1 MMPTRLAVGLEP
13 LNALDAAHRSPRSNS
28 LSRAE
33 FGSPVGSATRR
44 SIKRNKELEK
54 FLPGWVAVNQNR
66 EPLLDLV
73 KRVPAS
79 AERLRSPNTPTNICV
94 GQWSLPFF
102 G

>member
-1 MMPTRLAVGLEP
+1 MLSMPRIVRP
-13 LNALDAAHRSPRSNS
+13 DPHRFRGT
-28 LSRAE
+28 E
-33 FGSPVGSATRR
+33 FGSPVGPATRR
-44 SIKRNKELEK
+44 SIKRNKELAK

-102 G
+102 S